1 MFWIQLVYI
10 PYCFGLHFSKAYKL
24 LMIIT
29 GARLYRDVCR
39 KSTFVTTIL
48 PKIWDSELVTKI
60 SILLL
65 NTMFEMPN
73 LHHVNKEWLE
83 RRTLKSLAYPVS
95 KNDLQYQFK
104 LWQRHRAFD
113 LFDIHCS
120 ASFLG
125 GHSKHGFV
133 SVNPWTMET
142 KHHPRITLGVWLY

>member
-10 PYCFGLHFSKAYKL
+10 PYCLGLHFSKSYKL
-24 LMIIT
+24 LMIKTEVI
-29 GARLYRDVCR
+29 LYRDVCR

-104 LWQRHRAFD
+104 SRQRHTPFD
-113 LFDIHCS
+113 LYDINCP
-120 ASFLG
+120 ASFWE
-125 GHSKHGFV
+125 GHSK
-133 SVNPWTMET
+133 
-142 KHHPRITLGVWLY
+142 

>member
-10 PYCFGLHFSKAYKL
+10 PYGFGLHFSKAYKL

-29 GARLYRDVCR
+29 GVRLYRDVCR

-73 LHHVNKEWLE
+73 LHHVNKE
-83 RRTLKSLAYPVS
+83 
-95 KNDLQYQFK
+95 
-104 LWQRHRAFD
+104 
-113 LFDIHCS
+113 
-120 ASFLG
+120 
-125 GHSKHGFV
+125 
-133 SVNPWTMET
+133 
-142 KHHPRITLGVWLY
+142 